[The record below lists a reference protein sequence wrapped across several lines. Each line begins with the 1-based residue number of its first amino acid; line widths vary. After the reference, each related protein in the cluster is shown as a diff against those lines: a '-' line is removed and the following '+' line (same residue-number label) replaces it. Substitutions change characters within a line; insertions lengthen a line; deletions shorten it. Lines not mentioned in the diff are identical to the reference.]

1 MNDRQRAE
9 LEAFI
14 AQTEGEPPPV
24 FVGRKAVLDDVRTAA
39 SQVWKGEAA
48 KAHGASKATRV
59 VQGAPGAGKSSV
71 LAEMLKR
78 SLRNEEAA
86 RVVVMGSDAVKES
99 ISGVLDLVYET
110 SRIPRSEWVER
121 GREFLKLSRSQVQSV
136 NIAGFGG
143 SLVARNFAGLQA
155 LSRHHPPRGWR
166 HPVILAIDEA
176 QSLTPGHIP
185 PPAINVLQ
193 GLHGGAAGLPITLV
207 LAGLGDTVA
216 VANNIGLTRIPSGQ
230 IHNIGSFRQFD
241 IAALRVGF
249 GEKFGIPLKHL
260 PPDGMRM
267 IDDCEG
273 WPRHLHHVL
282 RAVGKAALEV
292 DGDLGKVN
300 WAAASEYAAD
310 LRMGYYRQQFS
321 PEMKAAVNL
330 TAAVMRALDSTDTHS
345 KILTLMETLHKT
357 DSMHYRFPARDWDAN
372 GFFMHLVHK
381 GALHEQEE
389 DRFVCPIPSF
399 RSHLLER
406 GGQAFAGP

>member
-14 AQTEGEPPPV
+14 GQTEGEPPPV
-24 FVGRKAVLDDVRTAA
+24 FVGREEVLDDMRIAA
-39 SQVWKGEAA
+39 SQVWKGEGAEV
-48 KAHGASKATRV
+48 HGASKATRV
-59 VQGAPGAGKSSV
+59 VQGAPGAGKSSA
-71 LAEMLKR
+71 LAEMLRR
-78 SLRNEEAA
+78 SLRNETA
-86 RVVVMGSDAVKES
+86 RVVVVGSDAVKES
-99 ISGVLDLVYET
+99 ISSVLDLVYET
-110 SRIPRSEWVER
+110 SRILRSDWVER
-121 GREFLKLSRSQVQSV
+121 GREFLRLSRSQLQSV

-143 SLVARNFAGLQA
+143 SLVVRNFAGLQA
-155 LSRHHPPRGWR
+155 LIRHHPPRGWR

-216 VANNIGLTRIPSGQ
+216 VANNMGLTRIPSGQ
-230 IHNIGSFRQFD
+230 IHNIGRFRQSD
-241 IAALRVGF
+241 IAALLVGF
-249 GEKFGIPLKHL
+249 SEKFGIPLKHL
-260 PPDGMRM
+260 PPAGTRLV
-267 IDDCEG
+267 DDCEG

-282 RAVGKAALEV
+282 RAVGKAALEA
-292 DGDLGKVN
+292 DGDLGKVD
-300 WAAASEYAAD
+300 WVAVSAYAAD
-310 LRMGYYRQQFS
+310 LRMGHYRQQFS

-330 TAAVMRALDSTDTHS
+330 TAAVMQALDSTNTHS
-345 KILTLMETLHKT
+345 GILTLMETLHKT

-372 GFFMHLVHK
+372 RFFMHLVHK

-406 GGQAFAGP
+406 GRQVPARH